1 MNADK
6 SYVALS
12 AAIFALMG
20 TVQLVRAASEWPVMI
35 NGYSVPV
42 AFSYIAGPA
51 LLLLAGWA
59 VAQLR
64 RA

>member
-1 MNADK
+1 MKADK

-12 AAIFALMG
+12 AAIFAFMG
-20 TVQLVRAASEWPVMI
+20 AVQLVRAASEWPVAI
-35 NGYSVPV
+35 NGYPVPV
-42 AFSYIAGPA
+42 TFSYIVGPA

>member
-1 MNADK
+1 MKADK

-20 TVQLVRAASEWPVMI
+20 AVQLVRAASEWPVVI

-42 AFSYIAGPA
+42 AFSYIVGPA
-51 LLLLAGWA
+51 LLLLSGWA
-59 VAQLR
+59 VAQIR

>member
-1 MNADK
+1 MKADK

-20 TVQLVRAASEWPVMI
+20 AVQLVRAASEWPVVI

-42 AFSYIAGPA
+42 AFSYLVGPA
-51 LLLLAGWA
+51 LLLLSGWA
-59 VAQLR
+59 VAQIR